1 MKKKKPLTR
10 SQNMA
15 MIKSKN
21 TKPEIYIRKLLFK
34 MGYRYRINYSILP
47 GTPDIYILKYKT
59 AIFVNGCF
67 WHRHE
72 NCKIATFPHTNEK
85 IWETKFTRNVERDME
100 IRENLETLKDRIERV
115 FNYCEKDI
123 SVQMRIFKNKGKY
136 K

>member
-15 MIKSKN
+15 RIKSKN
-21 TKPEIYIRKLLFK
+21 TKLEVYIRKLLFK
-34 MGYRYRINYSILP
+34 MGYRYRINYPLLP

-72 NCKIATFPHTNEK
+72 NCKIAHFLIHTQNSGGRSSGEMWK
-85 IWETKFTRNVERDME
+85 GIWKLRKSF
-100 IRENLETLKDRIERV
+100 LKWI
-115 FNYCEKDI
+115 
-123 SVQMRIFKNKGKY
+123 
-136 K
+136 

>member
-15 MIKSKN
+15 RIKSKN
-21 TKPEIYIRKLLFK
+21 TKLEIYIRKLLFK

-85 IWETKFTRNVERDME
+85 IWEKKFTRNVERDME
-100 IRENLETLKDRIERV
+100 IRESFLKWI
-115 FNYCEKDI
+115 
-123 SVQMRIFKNKGKY
+123 
-136 K
+136 